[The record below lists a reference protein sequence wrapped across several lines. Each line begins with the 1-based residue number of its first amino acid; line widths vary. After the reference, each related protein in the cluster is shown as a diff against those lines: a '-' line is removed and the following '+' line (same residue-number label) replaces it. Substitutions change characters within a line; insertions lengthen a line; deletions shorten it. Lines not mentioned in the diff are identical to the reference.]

1 MSSRGGCDPET
12 VCVHSHH
19 FEMIKETI
27 FEVYSLDFSNKHRAP
42 SSVLSVANSDLED
55 QRDFFSY
62 QCYPIFLYVGSQQ
75 EETEESFSHWPCM
88 VKRKE
93 VGREDEKT
101 YLQNLP
107 FPQLPAAE
115 ALSQLPL
122 LGVSFLLVLSDPI
135 SNASFEVFWATFCF
149 RSCHPALSHPS
160 QHLYYGTLCT
170 AF

>member
-101 YLQNLP
+101 YLQISP
-107 FPQLPAAE
+107 SPSCRPQRRFPNSP
-115 ALSQLPL
+115 
-122 LGVSFLLVLSDPI
+122 
-135 SNASFEVFWATFCF
+135 C
-149 RSCHPALSHPS
+149 
-160 QHLYYGTLCT
+160 
-170 AF
+170 